1 MAQKRKL
8 NRGLEALLGSGLLA
22 DSQGQADTA
31 ASEVGFKQGAP
42 MSSRSKN
49 CSEGLISPEGSL
61 KQRHCRL

>member
-31 ASEVGFKQGAP
+31 ASEGGVQTGRP
-42 MSSRSKN
+42 MSFRSKN
-49 CSEGLISPEGSL
+49 CSEGLISPDGV
-61 KQRHCRL
+61 